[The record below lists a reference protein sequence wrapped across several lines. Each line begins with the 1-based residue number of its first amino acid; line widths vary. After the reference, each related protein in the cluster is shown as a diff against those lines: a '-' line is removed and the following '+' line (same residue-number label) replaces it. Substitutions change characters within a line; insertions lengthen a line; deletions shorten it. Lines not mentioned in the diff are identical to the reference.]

1 MYPTVGGH
9 PYTGAWSYGVSK
21 KAKNPEAAYWLVR
34 WIASY
39 DGAKRVFNEVG
50 LPPGRID
57 VLEDPELYKPEN
69 YYPLG
74 LVAKYHIDIWKATAK
89 DVGNYWYFNTK
100 AGGKV
105 YDMQI
110 YALNKYL
117 TGEQTIDQVLTELTR
132 QTLDLTTKF
141 DKKYKIREE
150 K

>member
-1 MYPTVGGH
+1 MVP
-9 PYTGAWSYGVSK
+9 A
-21 KAKNPEAAYWLVR
+21 
-34 WIASY
+34 
-39 DGAKRVFNEVG
+39 
-50 LPPGRID
+50 RID
-57 VLEDPELYKPEN
+57 VLEDPEIHQPEG

-74 LVAKYHIDIWKATAK
+74 MIADYHIDIWKETAPA
-89 DVGNYWYFNTK
+89 VGNYWYFNTK

-110 YALNKYL
+110 FALSKAL
-117 TGEQTIDQVLTELTR
+117 TGEQTIDQVVAEVVR